1 MNRLLIIGAIY
12 GGSMLLTACGSD
24 QPTDAGQAAAA
35 ESQPAPAAPA
45 PPPAEPKTYGP
56 AAEAT
61 LYSAKHDMGF
71 DYDTTL
77 WMPVPAD
84 KLEGLFDLIGRGKPT
99 PTFQVLGG
107 LMLRAN
113 AGQELQHPVVSFGL
127 DVLQG
132 PAPTLEDARRQSGAA
147 SYPLN
152 NLQKDLPAHF
162 REERFPRPL
171 VDQKRNALYMKTLGS
186 FKPSE
191 ETQIMQAIFISP
203 DKLPFLHLAFPND
216 DPKDYHRQFAAMVES
231 FRRGS

>member
-1 MNRLLIIGAIY
+1 MNRLYIISAILI
-12 GGSMLLTACGSD
+12 GSLLSACGSD
-24 QPTDAGQAAAA
+24 KKADAGQAAAT
-35 ESQPAPAAPA
+35 ESQAAPA
-45 PPPAEPKTYGP
+45 PPPPAEPKVYGP
-56 AAEAT
+56 PSEAT
-61 LYSAKHDMGF
+61 FYHAKHDMGF

-77 WMPVPAD
+77 WMLVPAD
-84 KLEGLFDLIGRGKPT
+84 KLEGLFDLIARGKPT

-113 AGQELQHPVVSFGL
+113 AGQELQHPVVSFGV

-147 SYPLN
+147 SYPLKD
-152 NLQKDLPAHF
+152 LQKDLPAHF

-171 VDQKRNALYMKTLGS
+171 VDHQRNALYMKTLGS

-191 ETQIMQAIFISP
+191 ETQIMQAIFLSS

-216 DPKDYHRQFAAMVES
+216 APKDYHRQFAAMVES